1 MGLMDVIRKAE
12 EQSRRAA
19 RRGMERARAT
29 WDETERR
36 LRRKMRI
43 NRPSANH
50 PATLQEVSRTASV
63 QNISEGTRELRAHG
77 ELTGSGSDA
86 SRQEDQRRRA

>member
-1 MGLMDVIRKAE
+1 MGLMDLIRKAE

-36 LRRKMRI
+36 LRRKMRV
-43 NRPSANH
+43 NRP
-50 PATLQEVSRTASV
+50 PA
-63 QNISEGTRELRAHG
+63 EGTRAATAAVHSIAGAARNAPQHESHGSPPRAATPP
-77 ELTGSGSDA
+77 E
-86 SRQEDQRRRA
+86 QRRRA

>member
-1 MGLMDVIRKAE
+1 MGLMAIIRKAE

-36 LRRKMRI
+36 LRRRMRI
-43 NRPSANH
+43 NRPPADGARAANVEQISNPAGTGEHSRAAARANRRSA
-50 PATLQEVSRTASV
+50 
-63 QNISEGTRELRAHG
+63 
-77 ELTGSGSDA
+77 
-86 SRQEDQRRRA
+86 